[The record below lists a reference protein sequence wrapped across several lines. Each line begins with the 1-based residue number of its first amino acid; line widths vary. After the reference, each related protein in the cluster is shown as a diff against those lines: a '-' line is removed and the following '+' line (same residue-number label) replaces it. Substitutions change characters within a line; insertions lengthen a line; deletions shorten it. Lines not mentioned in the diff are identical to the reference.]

1 MNNYQI
7 KRIAEAMEKSIR
19 LTAWEHDFIV
29 HLSEKDESE
38 ELSEKENHKLNE
50 ISQKMG

>member
-7 KRIAEAMEKSIR
+7 KRIAEAMDKSH
-19 LTAWEHDFIV
+19 LLNSWECDFIES
-29 HLSEKDESE
+29 LSEKDEKE
-38 ELSEKENHKLNE
+38 ELTEAQNHKLNE